1 MPRVNIHIRNEDW
14 EKWQLMV
21 ELGLVPEFL
30 HRAIQRYK
38 IPRDVIEDEETLD
51 NEPFHYHEGKT

>member
-1 MPRVNIHIRNEDW
+1 MRNEDW

-21 ELGLVPEFL
+21 ELGLVPEFV

-38 IPRDVIEDEETLD
+38 IPRESDEDILKDYEDDT
-51 NEPFHYHEGKT
+51 PVYYHEGQSDTT